1 MAHRGRVF
9 MSLESLQSLQSHKS
23 HILQFKHH
31 PRVEPAGDKDTVF
44 PIGGRARF
52 MLRGRHASGRRGST
66 MCRSASGG
74 STGRTGK
81 GA

>member
-1 MAHRGRVF
+1 MF
-9 MSLESLQSLQSHKS
+9 MSLESLQSHQSHQP
-23 HILQFKHH
+23 HQLHTLQFKHH

-52 MLRGRHASGRRGST
+52 MLRGRHPSGRRGST